1 MYSNYSLHQGII
13 IVLVAA
19 VLVERLSNYNRL
31 RSLPLLV
38 GHQLLEPEFLHHQAV
53 VLPQVRIYQPRNPLL
68 LGVRDCKFSMLQL
81 FRHYATQVLLRHMFK
96 GDEFIPHGAATGFQK
111 PAVRKILRGRLLSNV
126 RQVNLSLSQSLIY
139 LLFFPKG
146 CYHRT

>member
-1 MYSNYSLHQGII
+1 MYSNYGLHQRII

-19 VLVERLSNYNRL
+19 VLVEGLSNYHRPGC
-31 RSLPLLV
+31 LPLLV
-38 GHQLLEPEFLHHQAV
+38 GHQFFESEFLHHQAV
-53 VLPQVRIYQPRNPLL
+53 VLPQVRIYQPRDPLL
-68 LGVRDCKFSMLQL
+68 LGVRDCKFRMLQL
-81 FRHYATQVLLRHMFK
+81 LRHNTTQVLLRHILK

-111 PAVRKILRGRLLSNV
+111 PAVSKILRNRLFSNI

-139 LLFFPKG
+139 LLFFSKG